1 MEAWR
6 LLGMHVPGT
15 VSGQPPAL
23 RRLLHLILPHTRKQC
38 HYDVCDEA
46 HRVQP
51 WQRQQWRR
59 TEAEL
64 RVVAVT
70 EQAACACTQGDLA
83 AIAAAAAATAA
94 AATATTG
101 AVTSSAAAVAA
112 ASAIASAGIGLGHV
126 ARVHELRQLAYA

>member
-1 MEAWR
+1 M
-6 LLGMHVPGT
+6 
-15 VSGQPPAL
+15 
-23 RRLLHLILPHTRKQC
+23 
-38 HYDVCDEA
+38 
-46 HRVQP
+46 QP

-64 RVVAVT
+64 RVVTVT
-70 EQAACACTQGDLA
+70 EEAACARMQVGLA
-83 AIAAAAAATAA
+83 ATPAAAAATAAAATAA

>member
-1 MEAWR
+1 VEASR

-15 VSGQPPAL
+15 ASGQPPAL
-23 RRLLHLILPHTRKQC
+23 RRRLHLILPPAREQC
-38 HYDVCDEA
+38 HDDVCDEA

-70 EQAACACTQGDLA
+70 EQAACACTQVGLA
-83 AIAAAAAATAA
+83 ATAAAAAATAA

-101 AVTSSAAAVAA
+101 AVTSSAAAVPA
-112 ASAIASAGIGLGHV
+112 ASAIAAAGLGLGHV